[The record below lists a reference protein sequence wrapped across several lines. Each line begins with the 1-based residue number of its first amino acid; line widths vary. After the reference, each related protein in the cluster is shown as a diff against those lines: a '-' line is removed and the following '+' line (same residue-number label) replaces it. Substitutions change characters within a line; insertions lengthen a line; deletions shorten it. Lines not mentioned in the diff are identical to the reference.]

1 MKVDTSFRGHIIS
14 PSQVLEEKSF
24 PKHASN
30 SMIWLCFFQITPP
43 LQEWL
48 FDLITFDC

>member
-1 MKVDTSFRGHIIS
+1 MKVDTSFRGHIIF

-30 SMIWLCFFQITPP
+30 SDLALFFFQIIPP
-43 LQEWL
+43 CKSDC